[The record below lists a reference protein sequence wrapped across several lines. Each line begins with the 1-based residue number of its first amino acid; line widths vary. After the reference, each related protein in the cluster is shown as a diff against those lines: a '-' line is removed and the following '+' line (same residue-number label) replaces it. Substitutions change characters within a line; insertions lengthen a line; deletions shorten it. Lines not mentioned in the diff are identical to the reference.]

1 MLVRLGVVA
10 CLFWLHFAYATTLK
24 IINIVPF
31 GSSSVKI
38 LFNQEV
44 KKFKEVSL
52 KNFKSYLELEAILT
66 IPKKH
71 YQFSKQSSITIAQ
84 FSPKLARVV
93 ISHAPK
99 MTYEVKILKDKL
111 YVSIVEKKPLVR
123 HQMAPKPPKHHALKH
138 PTPKPAPKSIKK
150 EAKEKTPI
158 KHAHSKHAHSPLN
171 ERSAKKEIP
180 KKEIPKKEILKK
192 EILKKEILK
201 KEIPK
206 KEILKKEIPKKEILK
221 KEIPK
226 KEIPKKEIL
235 KKEILKK
242 EILKKEILKK
252 EIPKKEIL
260 KKEIP
265 KKEILKK
272 EIPKKEIPKKEILK
286 KEIPKKE
293 ILKKEILKKEIL
305 KKEIPKKEIL
315 KKEIPKKEAENES
328 KNQVFIAEK
337 NDTFIK
343 TKRKKHKKI
352 VLDAGHGGKDCGAM
366 SANLVCEKDIVLEVV
381 KFLHKELKKRGY
393 SVLLTRDKDIYI
405 DLVGRTELA
414 NRKSADLFISVHA
427 NSIPKHSTSNAH
439 GIETYFLSTARSER
453 ARKVAE
459 QENKDDVNLMDY
471 FSKSLLLNSLN
482 TQRLI
487 VSNKLAIDVQ
497 YGMLQS
503 IRKNYPDV
511 VDGGVR
517 EGPFWV
523 LAGALM
529 PSILIEIG
537 YNSHAIESKRIQS
550 KPYQKILAKGIADGI
565 DSFFSK
571 ND

>member
-24 IINIVPF
+24 ITNIVPF

-38 LFNQEV
+38 LFNQEI

-93 ISHAPK
+93 IGYAPK

-111 YVSIVEKKPLVR
+111 YVSIVEKKLLIR
-123 HQMAPKPPKHHALKH
+123 HQMAPKPSKHHALKH
-138 PTPKPAPKSIKK
+138 HTPKPAPKSIKK

-158 KHAHSKHAHSPLN
+158 KHAYSKHAHSPLN

-180 KKEIPKKEILKK
+180 KKEIPKKEI
-192 EILKKEILK
+192 
-201 KEIPK
+201 
-206 KEILKKEIPKKEILK
+206 
-221 KEIPK
+221 
-226 KEIPKKEIL
+226 
-235 KKEILKK
+235 
-242 EILKKEILKK
+242 
-252 EIPKKEIL
+252 
-260 KKEIP
+260 
-265 KKEILKK
+265 
-272 EIPKKEIPKKEILK
+272 
-286 KEIPKKE
+286 
-293 ILKKEILKKEIL
+293 
-305 KKEIPKKEIL
+305 
-315 KKEIPKKEAENES
+315 PKKEAENES

-337 NDTFIK
+337 NDAFIK

-405 DLVGRTELA
+405 DLVRRTELA

-503 IRKNYPDV
+503 VRKNYPDV

>member
-10 CLFWLHFAYATTLK
+10 CLLWLHFAYATTLK
-24 IINIVPF
+24 ITNIVPF
-31 GSSSVKI
+31 GSSSVKMV
-38 LFNQEV
+38 FNQEI
-44 KKFKEVSL
+44 KKFKEVPL
-52 KNFKSYLELEAILT
+52 KNFKSYLELEAVLT

-71 YQFSKQSSITIAQ
+71 YQFSKQSFITIAQ
-84 FSPKLARVV
+84 FSPKSARVV
-93 ISHAPK
+93 IGYAPK
-99 MTYEVKILKDKL
+99 MTYEIKILKDKL
-111 YVSIVEKKPLVR
+111 YVSIVEKKPLIR
-123 HQMAPKPPKHHALKH
+123 HQMAPKPPKHHAPKHHALKH
-138 PTPKPAPKSIKK
+138 TTPKPTPKPIKKEAKKSK
-150 EAKEKTPI
+150 EAKEKTPT
-158 KHAHSKHAHSPLN
+158 KHVHSKHAHSQLN
-171 ERSAKKEIP
+171 ERSA
-180 KKEIPKKEILKK
+180 
-192 EILKKEILK
+192 
-201 KEIPK
+201 
-206 KEILKKEIPKKEILK
+206 
-221 KEIPK
+221 
-226 KEIPKKEIL
+226 
-235 KKEILKK
+235 
-242 EILKKEILKK
+242 
-252 EIPKKEIL
+252 
-260 KKEIP
+260 
-265 KKEILKK
+265 
-272 EIPKKEIPKKEILK
+272 
-286 KEIPKKE
+286 
-293 ILKKEILKKEIL
+293 
-305 KKEIPKKEIL
+305 

-337 NDTFIK
+337 NDTLIK

-414 NRKSADLFISVHA
+414 NKKSADLFISVHA

-503 IRKNYPDV
+503 VRKNYPDV

>member
-24 IINIVPF
+24 ITNIVPF

-38 LFNQEV
+38 VFNQEI

-71 YQFSKQSSITIAQ
+71 YQFSKQSFITIAQ

-93 ISHAPK
+93 IGYAPK
-99 MTYEVKILKDKL
+99 MTYEIKILKDKL
-111 YVSIVEKKPLVR
+111 YVSIVEKKPLIR
-123 HQMAPKPPKHHALKH
+123 HQMVLKPPKHHALKH
-138 PTPKPAPKSIKK
+138 PTPKPAPKPIKK
-150 EAKEKTPI
+150 EAKKSKDTKEKTPI
-158 KHAHSKHAHSPLN
+158 KHARSKHAHSPLN
-171 ERSAKKEIP
+171 ERSA
-180 KKEIPKKEILKK
+180 
-192 EILKKEILK
+192 
-201 KEIPK
+201 
-206 KEILKKEIPKKEILK
+206 
-221 KEIPK
+221 
-226 KEIPKKEIL
+226 
-235 KKEILKK
+235 
-242 EILKKEILKK
+242 
-252 EIPKKEIL
+252 
-260 KKEIP
+260 
-265 KKEILKK
+265 
-272 EIPKKEIPKKEILK
+272 
-286 KEIPKKE
+286 
-293 ILKKEILKKEIL
+293 
-305 KKEIPKKEIL
+305 

-337 NDTFIK
+337 NDTLIK

-366 SANLVCEKDIVLEVV
+366 STNLVCEKDIVLEVV

-405 DLVGRTELA
+405 DLVARTELA
-414 NRKSADLFISVHA
+414 NKKSADLFISVHA

-471 FSKSLLLNSLN
+471 FSKSLFLNSLN

-503 IRKNYPDV
+503 VRKNYPDV

>member
-1 MLVRLGVVA
+1 M
-10 CLFWLHFAYATTLK
+10 HFAYATTLK
-24 IINIVPF
+24 ITNIVPF

-44 KKFKEVSL
+44 KKFKEVPL
-52 KNFKSYLELEAILT
+52 KNFKSYLELEAVLI

-71 YQFSKQSSITIAQ
+71 YQFSKQSFITIAQ

-93 ISHAPK
+93 IGYAPK
-99 MTYEVKILKDKL
+99 MTYEIKILKNKL
-111 YVSIVEKKPLVR
+111 YVSIVEKKPLIR
-123 HQMAPKPPKHHALKH
+123 HQMVLKPPKHHALKH
-138 PTPKPAPKSIKK
+138 TTPKPTPKPIKK
-150 EAKEKTPI
+150 EAKKSKETKEKTPT
-158 KHAHSKHAHSPLN
+158 KHAYSKYTHSQWN

-180 KKEIPKKEILKK
+180 KKEIPKKE
-192 EILKKEILK
+192 
-201 KEIPK
+201 
-206 KEILKKEIPKKEILK
+206 
-221 KEIPK
+221 
-226 KEIPKKEIL
+226 
-235 KKEILKK
+235 
-242 EILKKEILKK
+242 
-252 EIPKKEIL
+252 
-260 KKEIP
+260 
-265 KKEILKK
+265 
-272 EIPKKEIPKKEILK
+272 
-286 KEIPKKE
+286 
-293 ILKKEILKKEIL
+293 
-305 KKEIPKKEIL
+305 
-315 KKEIPKKEAENES
+315 AENES
-328 KNQVFIAEK
+328 KNQIFIAEK
-337 NDTFIK
+337 NDTLIK

-405 DLVGRTELA
+405 DLVARTELA
-414 NRKSADLFISVHA
+414 NKKSADLFISVHA

-503 IRKNYPDV
+503 VRKNYPDV

>member
-10 CLFWLHFAYATTLK
+10 CLFWLHYAYATTLK
-24 IINIVPF
+24 ITNIVPF

-38 LFNQEV
+38 LFNQEI

-71 YQFSKQSSITIAQ
+71 YQFSKQSFITIAQ

-93 ISHAPK
+93 ISYAPK
-99 MTYEVKILKDKL
+99 MTYEVKILKNKL

-123 HQMAPKPPKHHALKH
+123 HQMALKPPKHHALKH
-138 PTPKPAPKSIKK
+138 QTPKPTPKPIKK
-150 EAKEKTPI
+150 EAKKSKDTKEKTPT
-158 KHAHSKHAHSPLN
+158 KHARSKHAHSPLN
-171 ERSAKKEIP
+171 ERSA
-180 KKEIPKKEILKK
+180 
-192 EILKKEILK
+192 
-201 KEIPK
+201 
-206 KEILKKEIPKKEILK
+206 
-221 KEIPK
+221 
-226 KEIPKKEIL
+226 
-235 KKEILKK
+235 
-242 EILKKEILKK
+242 
-252 EIPKKEIL
+252 
-260 KKEIP
+260 
-265 KKEILKK
+265 
-272 EIPKKEIPKKEILK
+272 
-286 KEIPKKE
+286 
-293 ILKKEILKKEIL
+293 
-305 KKEIPKKEIL
+305 

-337 NDTFIK
+337 NDTLIK

-405 DLVGRTELA
+405 DLVARTELA
-414 NRKSADLFISVHA
+414 NKKSADLFISVHA

>member
-24 IINIVPF
+24 ITNIVPF
-31 GSSSVKI
+31 GSNSVKI
-38 LFNQEV
+38 SFNQEV
-44 KKFKEVSL
+44 KKFKEVPL
-52 KNFKSYLELEAILT
+52 KNFKSYLELEAVLT

-99 MTYEVKILKDKL
+99 MTYEIKILKDKL
-111 YVSIVEKKPLVR
+111 YISIVEKKPLIR
-123 HQMAPKPPKHHALKH
+123 HQMVLKPPKHHALKH
-138 PTPKPAPKSIKK
+138 TTPKPTPKPIKK
-150 EAKEKTPI
+150 EAKKSKETKEKTPT
-158 KHAHSKHAHSPLN
+158 KHAHSPLN
-171 ERSAKKEIP
+171 ERSA
-180 KKEIPKKEILKK
+180 
-192 EILKKEILK
+192 
-201 KEIPK
+201 
-206 KEILKKEIPKKEILK
+206 
-221 KEIPK
+221 
-226 KEIPKKEIL
+226 
-235 KKEILKK
+235 
-242 EILKKEILKK
+242 
-252 EIPKKEIL
+252 
-260 KKEIP
+260 
-265 KKEILKK
+265 
-272 EIPKKEIPKKEILK
+272 
-286 KEIPKKE
+286 
-293 ILKKEILKKEIL
+293 
-305 KKEIPKKEIL
+305 

-337 NDTFIK
+337 NETLIK

-405 DLVGRTELA
+405 DLVARTELA
-414 NRKSADLFISVHA
+414 NKKSADLFISVHA

>member
-38 LFNQEV
+38 SFNQEI

-71 YQFSKQSSITIAQ
+71 YQFSKQSFITIAQ

-93 ISHAPK
+93 ISYAPK
-99 MTYEVKILKDKL
+99 MTYEIKILKDKL
-111 YVSIVEKKPLVR
+111 YVSIVEKKPLTKY
-123 HQMAPKPPKHHALKH
+123 QMAPKPPKHQTLKH
-138 PTPKPAPKSIKK
+138 QAPKPAPKPIKK
-150 EAKEKTPI
+150 EAKEIKEAKEKKPT
-158 KHAHSKHAHSPLN
+158 KHAHSKHTHSQLN

-180 KKEIPKKEILKK
+180 KKEIPKKEI
-192 EILKKEILK
+192 
-201 KEIPK
+201 PK
-206 KEILKKEIPKKEILK
+206 KET
-221 KEIPK
+221 
-226 KEIPKKEIL
+226 
-235 KKEILKK
+235 
-242 EILKKEILKK
+242 
-252 EIPKKEIL
+252 
-260 KKEIP
+260 
-265 KKEILKK
+265 
-272 EIPKKEIPKKEILK
+272 
-286 KEIPKKE
+286 
-293 ILKKEILKKEIL
+293 
-305 KKEIPKKEIL
+305 
-315 KKEIPKKEAENES
+315 ENES

-337 NDTFIK
+337 NDAFIK
-343 TKRKKHKKI
+343 PQRKKHKKI

-414 NRKSADLFISVHA
+414 NKKSADLFISVHA
-427 NSIPKHSTSNAH
+427 NSIPRHSTSNAH

-503 IRKNYPDV
+503 VRKNYPDV

>member
-1 MLVRLGVVA
+1 MLVKLGVVA
-10 CLFWLHFAYATTLK
+10 CLFWLHFACATTLK
-24 IINIVPF
+24 ITNIVPF

-38 LFNQEV
+38 SFNQEI
-44 KKFKEVSL
+44 KKFKEVPL

-71 YQFSKQSSITIAQ
+71 YQFSKQSFIAIAQ

-93 ISHAPK
+93 ISYAPK
-99 MTYEVKILKDKL
+99 MTYEVKILKNNL
-111 YVSIVEKKPLVR
+111 YVSIVEKKPLSR
-123 HQMAPKPPKHHALKH
+123 HQMASKPPKHQTLKH
-138 PTPKPAPKSIKK
+138 QMLKPAPKPIKK
-150 EAKEKTPI
+150 ETKEKTPI
-158 KHAHSKHAHSPLN
+158 KHAHSQWN
-171 ERSAKKEIP
+171 ERSTKKEIP
-180 KKEIPKKEILKK
+180 KKEIPKKEI
-192 EILKKEILK
+192 
-201 KEIPK
+201 P
-206 KEILKKEIPKKEILK
+206 K

-226 KEIPKKEIL
+226 KEIPKKEI
-235 KKEILKK
+235 
-242 EILKKEILKK
+242 
-252 EIPKKEIL
+252 P
-260 KKEIP
+260 
-265 KKEILKK
+265 
-272 EIPKKEIPKKEILK
+272 
-286 KEIPKKE
+286 
-293 ILKKEILKKEIL
+293 
-305 KKEIPKKEIL
+305 

-337 NDTFIK
+337 KDTSIK
-343 TKRKKHKKI
+343 IKRKKHKKI

-405 DLVGRTELA
+405 DLVARTELA
-414 NRKSADLFISVHA
+414 NKKSADLFISVHA
-427 NSIPKHSTSNAH
+427 NSIPKRSTSNAH

-459 QENKDDVNLMDY
+459 QENKDDVNLMGY
-471 FSKSLLLNSLN
+471 FSKSLFLNSLN

>member
-24 IINIVPF
+24 ITNIVPF
-31 GSSSVKI
+31 GSSSVKVV
-38 LFNQEV
+38 FNQEI
-44 KKFKEVSL
+44 KKFKEVPL

-93 ISHAPK
+93 IGYAPK

-111 YVSIVEKKPLVR
+111 YVSIVEKKPLIR
-123 HQMAPKPPKHHALKH
+123 HQMMPKHHALKH
-138 PTPKPAPKSIKK
+138 TTPKPTPKPIKK
-150 EAKEKTPI
+150 EAKKSKETKGKTPT
-158 KHAHSKHAHSPLN
+158 KHARSKHAHSPLN
-171 ERSAKKEIP
+171 ERSA
-180 KKEIPKKEILKK
+180 
-192 EILKKEILK
+192 
-201 KEIPK
+201 
-206 KEILKKEIPKKEILK
+206 
-221 KEIPK
+221 
-226 KEIPKKEIL
+226 
-235 KKEILKK
+235 
-242 EILKKEILKK
+242 
-252 EIPKKEIL
+252 
-260 KKEIP
+260 
-265 KKEILKK
+265 
-272 EIPKKEIPKKEILK
+272 
-286 KEIPKKE
+286 
-293 ILKKEILKKEIL
+293 
-305 KKEIPKKEIL
+305 

-414 NRKSADLFISVHA
+414 NKKSADLFISVHA

-471 FSKSLLLNSLN
+471 FSKSLFLNSLN

-503 IRKNYPDV
+503 VRKNYPDV

>member
-1 MLVRLGVVA
+1 M
-10 CLFWLHFAYATTLK
+10 HFAYATTLK

-31 GSSSVKI
+31 GSSNVRIS
-38 LFNQEV
+38 FNQEI

-111 YVSIVEKKPLVR
+111 YVSIVEKKPLSR

-150 EAKEKTPI
+150 ETKEVKEVKEAKEKTLT
-158 KHAHSKHAHSPLN
+158 KHARSKHAHSQLN

-180 KKEIPKKEILKK
+180 
-192 EILKKEILK
+192 
-201 KEIPK
+201 
-206 KEILKKEIPKKEILK
+206 
-221 KEIPK
+221 
-226 KEIPKKEIL
+226 
-235 KKEILKK
+235 
-242 EILKKEILKK
+242 
-252 EIPKKEIL
+252 
-260 KKEIP
+260 
-265 KKEILKK
+265 
-272 EIPKKEIPKKEILK
+272 
-286 KEIPKKE
+286 
-293 ILKKEILKKEIL
+293 
-305 KKEIPKKEIL
+305 

-405 DLVGRTELA
+405 DLVARTELA
-414 NRKSADLFISVHA
+414 NKKSADLFISVHA
-427 NSIPKHSTSNAH
+427 NSIPKRSTSNAH

-459 QENKDDVNLMDY
+459 QENKDNVNLMDY

-503 IRKNYPDV
+503 VRKNYPDV

>member
-24 IINIVPF
+24 ITNIVPF

-44 KKFKEVSL
+44 KKFKEVPL

-71 YQFSKQSSITIAQ
+71 YQFSKQSFITIAQ

-93 ISHAPK
+93 IGYAPK

-111 YVSIVEKKPLVR
+111 YVSIVEKKPLIR
-123 HQMAPKPPKHHALKH
+123 HQMALKPPKHHALKH
-138 PTPKPAPKSIKK
+138 TTPKPAPKPIKKEAKKSK

-158 KHAHSKHAHSPLN
+158 KHAHSKHVHSPLN
-171 ERSAKKEIP
+171 ERNAKKEIP
-180 KKEIPKKEILKK
+180 
-192 EILKKEILK
+192 
-201 KEIPK
+201 
-206 KEILKKEIPKKEILK
+206 
-221 KEIPK
+221 
-226 KEIPKKEIL
+226 
-235 KKEILKK
+235 
-242 EILKKEILKK
+242 
-252 EIPKKEIL
+252 
-260 KKEIP
+260 
-265 KKEILKK
+265 
-272 EIPKKEIPKKEILK
+272 
-286 KEIPKKE
+286 
-293 ILKKEILKKEIL
+293 
-305 KKEIPKKEIL
+305 

-337 NDTFIK
+337 NDTLIK

-405 DLVGRTELA
+405 DLVARTELA
-414 NRKSADLFISVHA
+414 NKKSADLFISVHA

-471 FSKSLLLNSLN
+471 FSKSLFLNSLN

-503 IRKNYPDV
+503 VRKNYPDV

>member
-10 CLFWLHFAYATTLK
+10 CLFWLHFACATTLK
-24 IINIVPF
+24 ITNIVPF
-31 GSSSVKI
+31 GSSSVKVV
-38 LFNQEV
+38 FNQEI
-44 KKFKEVSL
+44 KKFKEVPL
-52 KNFKSYLELEAILT
+52 KNFKSYLELEAVLT

-71 YQFSKQSSITIAQ
+71 YQFSKQSFITIAQ

-93 ISHAPK
+93 IGYAPK
-99 MTYEVKILKDKL
+99 MTYEIKILKDKL
-111 YVSIVEKKPLVR
+111 YISIVEKKPLIR
-123 HQMAPKPPKHHALKH
+123 HQMVLKTPKHHALKH
-138 PTPKPAPKSIKK
+138 TTPKPTPKPIKKEAK

-180 KKEIPKKEILKK
+180 KKEAK
-192 EILKKEILK
+192 
-201 KEIPK
+201 
-206 KEILKKEIPKKEILK
+206 
-221 KEIPK
+221 
-226 KEIPKKEIL
+226 
-235 KKEILKK
+235 
-242 EILKKEILKK
+242 
-252 EIPKKEIL
+252 
-260 KKEIP
+260 
-265 KKEILKK
+265 
-272 EIPKKEIPKKEILK
+272 
-286 KEIPKKE
+286 
-293 ILKKEILKKEIL
+293 
-305 KKEIPKKEIL
+305 
-315 KKEIPKKEAENES
+315 NES

-337 NDTFIK
+337 NDTLIK

-405 DLVGRTELA
+405 DLVARTELA

>member
-44 KKFKEVSL
+44 KKFKEVPL
-52 KNFKSYLELEAILT
+52 KNFKSYLELEAVLT

-71 YQFSKQSSITIAQ
+71 YQFSKQSFITIAQ

-93 ISHAPK
+93 ISYAPK
-99 MTYEVKILKDKL
+99 MTYEIKILKDKL
-111 YVSIVEKKPLVR
+111 YVSIVEKKPLIR
-123 HQMAPKPPKHHALKH
+123 HQITPKHHALKH
-138 PTPKPAPKSIKK
+138 QVPKPTPKPIKK
-150 EAKEKTPI
+150 EAKKSKETKEKTPT

-180 KKEIPKKEILKK
+180 KKE
-192 EILKKEILK
+192 
-201 KEIPK
+201 
-206 KEILKKEIPKKEILK
+206 
-221 KEIPK
+221 
-226 KEIPKKEIL
+226 
-235 KKEILKK
+235 
-242 EILKKEILKK
+242 
-252 EIPKKEIL
+252 
-260 KKEIP
+260 
-265 KKEILKK
+265 
-272 EIPKKEIPKKEILK
+272 
-286 KEIPKKE
+286 
-293 ILKKEILKKEIL
+293 
-305 KKEIPKKEIL
+305 
-315 KKEIPKKEAENES
+315 AENES

-337 NDTFIK
+337 NETLIK

-405 DLVGRTELA
+405 DLVARTELA
-414 NRKSADLFISVHA
+414 NKKSADLFISVHA

-471 FSKSLLLNSLN
+471 FSKSLFLNSLN

-503 IRKNYPDV
+503 VRKNYPDV

>member
-38 LFNQEV
+38 SFNQEI

-93 ISHAPK
+93 ISYAPK
-99 MTYEVKILKDKL
+99 MTYEIKILKDKL
-111 YVSIVEKKPLVR
+111 YVSIVEKKPLSR

-150 EAKEKTPI
+150 EAKGIKEKTPT
-158 KHAHSKHAHSPLN
+158 KHAHSKHAHSQLN

-180 KKEIPKKEILKK
+180 KKE
-192 EILKKEILK
+192 
-201 KEIPK
+201 
-206 KEILKKEIPKKEILK
+206 
-221 KEIPK
+221 
-226 KEIPKKEIL
+226 
-235 KKEILKK
+235 
-242 EILKKEILKK
+242 
-252 EIPKKEIL
+252 
-260 KKEIP
+260 
-265 KKEILKK
+265 
-272 EIPKKEIPKKEILK
+272 
-286 KEIPKKE
+286 
-293 ILKKEILKKEIL
+293 
-305 KKEIPKKEIL
+305 
-315 KKEIPKKEAENES
+315 AEKES

-405 DLVGRTELA
+405 DLVARTELA
-414 NRKSADLFISVHA
+414 NKKSADLFISVHA
-427 NSIPKHSTSNAH
+427 NSIPKRSTSNAH

-459 QENKDDVNLMDY
+459 QENKDNVNLMDY

>member
-10 CLFWLHFAYATTLK
+10 CLLWLHFAYATTLK
-24 IINIVPF
+24 ITNIVPF
-31 GSSSVKI
+31 GSSSVKMV
-38 LFNQEV
+38 FNQEI
-44 KKFKEVSL
+44 KKFKEVPL
-52 KNFKSYLELEAILT
+52 KNFKSYLELEAVLT

-71 YQFSKQSSITIAQ
+71 YQFSKQSFITIAQ

-93 ISHAPK
+93 IGYAPK

-111 YVSIVEKKPLVR
+111 YVSIVEKKPLIR
-123 HQMAPKPPKHHALKH
+123 HQMVLKPSKHHALKH
-138 PTPKPAPKSIKK
+138 PTPKPTPKSIKK
-150 EAKEKTPI
+150 EAKKSKETKEKTPI
-158 KHAHSKHAHSPLN
+158 KHVRSKHAHSPLN
-171 ERSAKKEIP
+171 ERSA
-180 KKEIPKKEILKK
+180 
-192 EILKKEILK
+192 
-201 KEIPK
+201 
-206 KEILKKEIPKKEILK
+206 
-221 KEIPK
+221 
-226 KEIPKKEIL
+226 
-235 KKEILKK
+235 
-242 EILKKEILKK
+242 
-252 EIPKKEIL
+252 
-260 KKEIP
+260 
-265 KKEILKK
+265 
-272 EIPKKEIPKKEILK
+272 
-286 KEIPKKE
+286 
-293 ILKKEILKKEIL
+293 
-305 KKEIPKKEIL
+305 

-337 NDTFIK
+337 NDTLIK

-405 DLVGRTELA
+405 DLVARTELA
-414 NRKSADLFISVHA
+414 NKKGADLFISVHA

-503 IRKNYPDV
+503 VRKNYPDV

>member
-38 LFNQEV
+38 SFNQEI

-111 YVSIVEKKPLVR
+111 YVSIVEKKPLAK
-123 HQMAPKPPKHHALKH
+123 HQMVPKPPKHHALKH

-150 EAKEKTPI
+150 EAKEKTPT
-158 KHAHSKHAHSPLN
+158 KHAHSKHVHSQWN
-171 ERSAKKEIP
+171 ERSTKKEIP
-180 KKEIPKKEILKK
+180 KKEIPKKEI
-192 EILKKEILK
+192 
-201 KEIPK
+201 P
-206 KEILKKEIPKKEILK
+206 
-221 KEIPK
+221 
-226 KEIPKKEIL
+226 
-235 KKEILKK
+235 
-242 EILKKEILKK
+242 
-252 EIPKKEIL
+252 
-260 KKEIP
+260 
-265 KKEILKK
+265 
-272 EIPKKEIPKKEILK
+272 
-286 KEIPKKE
+286 
-293 ILKKEILKKEIL
+293 
-305 KKEIPKKEIL
+305 

-337 NDTFIK
+337 NDAFIK

-405 DLVGRTELA
+405 DLVARTELA
-414 NRKSADLFISVHA
+414 NKKSADLFISVHA
-427 NSIPKHSTSNAH
+427 NSIPKRSTSNAH

-459 QENKDDVNLMDY
+459 QENKDNVNLMDY

>member
-10 CLFWLHFAYATTLK
+10 CLLWLHFAYATTLK

-44 KKFKEVSL
+44 KKFKEVPL
-52 KNFKSYLELEAILT
+52 KNFKSYLELEAVLT

-71 YQFSKQSSITIAQ
+71 YQFSKQSFITIAQ

-123 HQMAPKPPKHHALKH
+123 HKMAPKPPKHHALKH
-138 PTPKPAPKSIKK
+138 PTPKPAPKPIKK
-150 EAKEKTPI
+150 EAKETKEKTPI
-158 KHAHSKHAHSPLN
+158 KHARSKHAHSPLN

-180 KKEIPKKEILKK
+180 KKES
-192 EILKKEILK
+192 
-201 KEIPK
+201 
-206 KEILKKEIPKKEILK
+206 
-221 KEIPK
+221 
-226 KEIPKKEIL
+226 
-235 KKEILKK
+235 
-242 EILKKEILKK
+242 
-252 EIPKKEIL
+252 
-260 KKEIP
+260 
-265 KKEILKK
+265 
-272 EIPKKEIPKKEILK
+272 
-286 KEIPKKE
+286 
-293 ILKKEILKKEIL
+293 
-305 KKEIPKKEIL
+305 
-315 KKEIPKKEAENES
+315 ENEG
-328 KNQVFIAEK
+328 KNPIFIAEK

-405 DLVGRTELA
+405 DLVRRTELA

>member
-38 LFNQEV
+38 SFNQEI

-111 YVSIVEKKPLVR
+111 YVSIVEKKPLSR
-123 HQMAPKPPKHHALKH
+123 HQMVPKPPKHHALKH

-150 EAKEKTPI
+150 EAKEIKEKTPT
-158 KHAHSKHAHSPLN
+158 KHARSKHAHSQLN
-171 ERSAKKEIP
+171 ERSA
-180 KKEIPKKEILKK
+180 
-192 EILKKEILK
+192 
-201 KEIPK
+201 
-206 KEILKKEIPKKEILK
+206 
-221 KEIPK
+221 
-226 KEIPKKEIL
+226 
-235 KKEILKK
+235 
-242 EILKKEILKK
+242 
-252 EIPKKEIL
+252 
-260 KKEIP
+260 
-265 KKEILKK
+265 
-272 EIPKKEIPKKEILK
+272 
-286 KEIPKKE
+286 
-293 ILKKEILKKEIL
+293 
-305 KKEIPKKEIL
+305 

-337 NDTFIK
+337 NDASIK

-405 DLVGRTELA
+405 DLVARTELA
-414 NRKSADLFISVHA
+414 NKKSADLFISVHA
-427 NSIPKHSTSNAH
+427 NSIPKRSTSNAH

-459 QENKDDVNLMDY
+459 QENKDNVNLMDY

-503 IRKNYPDV
+503 VRKNYSDV

>member
-10 CLFWLHFAYATTLK
+10 CLFWLHYAYATTLK
-24 IINIVPF
+24 ITNVVPF

-38 LFNQEV
+38 VFNQEV

-84 FSPKLARVV
+84 FSPKLVRVV
-93 ISHAPK
+93 ISYAPK
-99 MTYEVKILKDKL
+99 MTYEIKILKDKL

-123 HQMAPKPPKHHALKH
+123 HKMTPKPPKHHALKH
-138 PTPKPAPKSIKK
+138 PTPKPTPKSIKK

-158 KHAHSKHAHSPLN
+158 KHAHSKHTHSQLN
-171 ERSAKKEIP
+171 DRSA
-180 KKEIPKKEILKK
+180 KKEILKK

-201 KEIPK
+201 KE
-206 KEILKKEIPKKEILK
+206 
-221 KEIPK
+221 
-226 KEIPKKEIL
+226 
-235 KKEILKK
+235 
-242 EILKKEILKK
+242 
-252 EIPKKEIL
+252 
-260 KKEIP
+260 
-265 KKEILKK
+265 
-272 EIPKKEIPKKEILK
+272 
-286 KEIPKKE
+286 
-293 ILKKEILKKEIL
+293 
-305 KKEIPKKEIL
+305 
-315 KKEIPKKEAENES
+315 AENEG

-337 NDTFIK
+337 NDTLIK

-405 DLVGRTELA
+405 DLVARTELA
-414 NRKSADLFISVHA
+414 NKKSADLFISVHA

-487 VSNKLAIDVQ
+487 ISNKLAIDVQ

>member
-10 CLFWLHFAYATTLK
+10 CLLWLHFAYATTLK
-24 IINIVPF
+24 ITNIVPF

-44 KKFKEVSL
+44 KKFKEVPL
-52 KNFKSYLELEAILT
+52 KNFKSYLELEAVLT

-84 FSPKLARVV
+84 FSPKLVRVV
-93 ISHAPK
+93 ISYAPK
-99 MTYEVKILKDKL
+99 MTYEIKILKDKL
-111 YVSIVEKKPLVR
+111 YVSIVEKKPLIR
-123 HQMAPKPPKHHALKH
+123 HQMVLKPPKHHALKH
-138 PTPKPAPKSIKK
+138 QTPKPSPKPIKK
-150 EAKEKTPI
+150 EAKKSKETKEKTPT
-158 KHAHSKHAHSPLN
+158 KHARSKHAHPPLN

-180 KKEIPKKEILKK
+180 
-192 EILKKEILK
+192 
-201 KEIPK
+201 
-206 KEILKKEIPKKEILK
+206 
-221 KEIPK
+221 
-226 KEIPKKEIL
+226 
-235 KKEILKK
+235 
-242 EILKKEILKK
+242 
-252 EIPKKEIL
+252 
-260 KKEIP
+260 
-265 KKEILKK
+265 
-272 EIPKKEIPKKEILK
+272 
-286 KEIPKKE
+286 
-293 ILKKEILKKEIL
+293 
-305 KKEIPKKEIL
+305 

-337 NDTFIK
+337 NDILIK

-405 DLVGRTELA
+405 DLVARTELA

-427 NSIPKHSTSNAH
+427 NSIPKHSTYNAH

>member
-1 MLVRLGVVA
+1 M
-10 CLFWLHFAYATTLK
+10 HFAYATTLK

-38 LFNQEV
+38 LFNQEI

-93 ISHAPK
+93 IGHAPK

-123 HQMAPKPPKHHALKH
+123 HQMVPKTPKHHALKH
-138 PTPKPAPKSIKK
+138 PTPKPTPKPIKKETK
-150 EAKEKTPI
+150 EAKEKTPT
-158 KHAHSKHAHSPLN
+158 KHARSKHAHSPLN
-171 ERSAKKEIP
+171 ERSAKKEI
-180 KKEIPKKEILKK
+180 LKK
-192 EILKKEILK
+192 EML
-201 KEIPK
+201 
-206 KEILKKEIPKKEILK
+206 
-221 KEIPK
+221 
-226 KEIPKKEIL
+226 
-235 KKEILKK
+235 
-242 EILKKEILKK
+242 
-252 EIPKKEIL
+252 
-260 KKEIP
+260 
-265 KKEILKK
+265 
-272 EIPKKEIPKKEILK
+272 
-286 KEIPKKE
+286 
-293 ILKKEILKKEIL
+293 
-305 KKEIPKKEIL
+305 
-315 KKEIPKKEAENES
+315 KKEAENES

-337 NDTFIK
+337 NDAFIK
-343 TKRKKHKKI
+343 TKHKKHKKI

-427 NSIPKHSTSNAH
+427 NSIPKRSTSNAH

-537 YNSHAIESKRIQS
+537 YNSHAIESRRIQS

>member
-24 IINIVPF
+24 ITNIVPF
-31 GSSSVKI
+31 GSSSVKMV
-38 LFNQEV
+38 FNQEV
-44 KKFKEVSL
+44 KKFKEVPL

-71 YQFSKQSSITIAQ
+71 YQFSKQSFITIAQ

-93 ISHAPK
+93 IGYAPK

-111 YVSIVEKKPLVR
+111 YVSIVEKKPLIR
-123 HQMAPKPPKHHALKH
+123 HQMALKPPKHHALKH
-138 PTPKPAPKSIKK
+138 TTPKPTPKPIKK
-150 EAKEKTPI
+150 EAKKSKETKEKTPI
-158 KHAHSKHAHSPLN
+158 KHAHSKHVHPPLN

-180 KKEIPKKEILKK
+180 KKEV
-192 EILKKEILK
+192 
-201 KEIPK
+201 
-206 KEILKKEIPKKEILK
+206 
-221 KEIPK
+221 
-226 KEIPKKEIL
+226 
-235 KKEILKK
+235 
-242 EILKKEILKK
+242 
-252 EIPKKEIL
+252 
-260 KKEIP
+260 
-265 KKEILKK
+265 
-272 EIPKKEIPKKEILK
+272 
-286 KEIPKKE
+286 
-293 ILKKEILKKEIL
+293 
-305 KKEIPKKEIL
+305 
-315 KKEIPKKEAENES
+315 ENES

-343 TKRKKHKKI
+343 TKHKKHKKI

-381 KFLHKELKKRGY
+381 KFLYKELKKRGY

>member
-10 CLFWLHFAYATTLK
+10 CLFWLHYAYATTLK
-24 IINIVPF
+24 ITNIVPF
-31 GSSSVKI
+31 GSSSVKMV
-38 LFNQEV
+38 FNQEV

-71 YQFSKQSSITIAQ
+71 YQFSKQSFITIAQ

-93 ISHAPK
+93 IGYDPK
-99 MTYEVKILKDKL
+99 MTYEIKILKNKL
-111 YVSIVEKKPLVR
+111 YVSIVEKKPLIR
-123 HQMAPKPPKHHALKH
+123 HQMTPKPPKHHALKH
-138 PTPKPAPKSIKK
+138 QTPKPTPKPIKK
-150 EAKEKTPI
+150 EAKKTKEKTPT
-158 KHAHSKHAHSPLN
+158 KHAHSKQTHSPLN

-180 KKEIPKKEILKK
+180 KKEIPKKE
-192 EILKKEILK
+192 
-201 KEIPK
+201 
-206 KEILKKEIPKKEILK
+206 
-221 KEIPK
+221 
-226 KEIPKKEIL
+226 
-235 KKEILKK
+235 
-242 EILKKEILKK
+242 
-252 EIPKKEIL
+252 
-260 KKEIP
+260 
-265 KKEILKK
+265 
-272 EIPKKEIPKKEILK
+272 
-286 KEIPKKE
+286 
-293 ILKKEILKKEIL
+293 
-305 KKEIPKKEIL
+305 
-315 KKEIPKKEAENES
+315 AENES
-328 KNQVFIAEK
+328 KNPIFIIEK
-337 NDTFIK
+337 NDTWIK

-405 DLVGRTELA
+405 DLVARTELA
-414 NRKSADLFISVHA
+414 NKKSADLFISVHA
-427 NSIPKHSTSNAH
+427 NSIPKRSTSNAH

-471 FSKSLLLNSLN
+471 FSKSLFLNSLN

-503 IRKNYPDV
+503 VRKNYPDV

>member
-38 LFNQEV
+38 SFNQEI

-111 YVSIVEKKPLVR
+111 YVSIVEKKPLTR
-123 HQMAPKPPKHHALKH
+123 HQVVPKPPKHHALKH
-138 PTPKPAPKSIKK
+138 QALKPAPKSTKK
-150 EAKEKTPI
+150 EAKEKTPT
-158 KHAHSKHAHSPLN
+158 KHARSKHAHSQLN

-180 KKEIPKKEILKK
+180 KKE
-192 EILKKEILK
+192 
-201 KEIPK
+201 
-206 KEILKKEIPKKEILK
+206 
-221 KEIPK
+221 
-226 KEIPKKEIL
+226 
-235 KKEILKK
+235 
-242 EILKKEILKK
+242 
-252 EIPKKEIL
+252 
-260 KKEIP
+260 
-265 KKEILKK
+265 
-272 EIPKKEIPKKEILK
+272 
-286 KEIPKKE
+286 
-293 ILKKEILKKEIL
+293 
-305 KKEIPKKEIL
+305 
-315 KKEIPKKEAENES
+315 AENEN

-337 NDTFIK
+337 NDAFIK

-405 DLVGRTELA
+405 DLVARTELA
-414 NRKSADLFISVHA
+414 NKKSADLFISVHA
-427 NSIPKHSTSNAH
+427 NSIPKRSTSNAH

-459 QENKDDVNLMDY
+459 QENKDNVNLMDY

>member
-10 CLFWLHFAYATTLK
+10 CLLWLHFACATTLK
-24 IINIVPF
+24 ITNIVPF

-38 LFNQEV
+38 LFNQEI

-71 YQFSKQSSITIAQ
+71 YQFSKQSFITIAQ

-93 ISHAPK
+93 IGYAPK

-111 YVSIVEKKPLVR
+111 YVSIVEKKPLIR
-123 HQMAPKPPKHHALKH
+123 HQMVLKPPKHHALKH

-150 EAKEKTPI
+150 KSKETKEKTPT
-158 KHAHSKHAHSPLN
+158 KHARSKHVHSPLN

-180 KKEIPKKEILKK
+180 KKEIPKKEI
-192 EILKKEILK
+192 
-201 KEIPK
+201 P
-206 KEILKKEIPKKEILK
+206 K

-226 KEIPKKEIL
+226 KEIPKKEI
-235 KKEILKK
+235 
-242 EILKKEILKK
+242 
-252 EIPKKEIL
+252 
-260 KKEIP
+260 
-265 KKEILKK
+265 
-272 EIPKKEIPKKEILK
+272 
-286 KEIPKKE
+286 
-293 ILKKEILKKEIL
+293 
-305 KKEIPKKEIL
+305 
-315 KKEIPKKEAENES
+315 PKKEAENDN
-328 KNQVFIAEK
+328 KNPIFIIEK

-366 SANLVCEKDIVLEVV
+366 STNLVCEKDIVLEVV

-405 DLVGRTELA
+405 DLVARTELA
-414 NRKSADLFISVHA
+414 NKKSADLFISVHA

-453 ARKVAE
+453 VRKVAE

-471 FSKSLLLNSLN
+471 FSKSLFLNSLN

-503 IRKNYPDV
+503 VRKNYPDV

>member
-10 CLFWLHFAYATTLK
+10 CLFWLHFACATTLK

-44 KKFKEVSL
+44 KKFKEVPL

-111 YVSIVEKKPLVR
+111 YVSIVEKKPLIR

-138 PTPKPAPKSIKK
+138 QTPKLAPKSIKK
-150 EAKEKTPI
+150 EAKEKTPT

-171 ERSAKKEIP
+171 ERSAKKEI
-180 KKEIPKKEILKK
+180 L
-192 EILKKEILK
+192 
-201 KEIPK
+201 
-206 KEILKKEIPKKEILK
+206 
-221 KEIPK
+221 
-226 KEIPKKEIL
+226 
-235 KKEILKK
+235 
-242 EILKKEILKK
+242 
-252 EIPKKEIL
+252 
-260 KKEIP
+260 
-265 KKEILKK
+265 
-272 EIPKKEIPKKEILK
+272 
-286 KEIPKKE
+286 
-293 ILKKEILKKEIL
+293 
-305 KKEIPKKEIL
+305 
-315 KKEIPKKEAENES
+315 KKEAENES

-337 NDTFIK
+337 NDAFIK

-381 KFLHKELKKRGY
+381 KFLYKELKKRGY
-393 SVLLTRDKDIYI
+393 SVLLTRDKDVYI

-427 NSIPKHSTSNAH
+427 NSVPKRSTSNAH

>member
-10 CLFWLHFAYATTLK
+10 CLFWLHFACATTLK
-24 IINIVPF
+24 ITNIVPF

-71 YQFSKQSSITIAQ
+71 YQFSKQSFITIAQ
-84 FSPKLARVV
+84 FSPKLVRVV

-99 MTYEVKILKDKL
+99 MTYEIKILKDKL

-123 HQMAPKPPKHHALKH
+123 HQMAPKHQAPKPPKHRTLKH
-138 PTPKPAPKSIKK
+138 QAPKTTPKPIKK
-150 EAKEKTPI
+150 EAKEVKEKTPT
-158 KHAHSKHAHSPLN
+158 KHAHSKHAHSQWN
-171 ERSAKKEIP
+171 ERSA
-180 KKEIPKKEILKK
+180 
-192 EILKKEILK
+192 
-201 KEIPK
+201 
-206 KEILKKEIPKKEILK
+206 
-221 KEIPK
+221 
-226 KEIPKKEIL
+226 
-235 KKEILKK
+235 
-242 EILKKEILKK
+242 
-252 EIPKKEIL
+252 
-260 KKEIP
+260 
-265 KKEILKK
+265 
-272 EIPKKEIPKKEILK
+272 
-286 KEIPKKE
+286 
-293 ILKKEILKKEIL
+293 
-305 KKEIPKKEIL
+305 

-337 NDTFIK
+337 NDASIK

-381 KFLHKELKKRGY
+381 KFLYKELKKRGY

-405 DLVGRTELA
+405 DLVARTELA

-471 FSKSLLLNSLN
+471 FSKSLFLNSLN

-503 IRKNYPDV
+503 VRKNYPDV

>member
-10 CLFWLHFAYATTLK
+10 CLFWLHYAYATTLK
-24 IINIVPF
+24 ITNIVPF
-31 GSSSVKI
+31 GSSSVKMV
-38 LFNQEV
+38 FNQEV
-44 KKFKEVSL
+44 KKFKEVPL

-71 YQFSKQSSITIAQ
+71 YQFSKQSFITIAQ

-93 ISHAPK
+93 IGYAPK

-111 YVSIVEKKPLVR
+111 YVSIVEKKPLIR

-138 PTPKPAPKSIKK
+138 QTPKPTPKPIKK
-150 EAKEKTPI
+150 EAKKSKEVKEKTT
-158 KHAHSKHAHSPLN
+158 KHAHSKPTHSPLN

-180 KKEIPKKEILKK
+180 KKE
-192 EILKKEILK
+192 
-201 KEIPK
+201 
-206 KEILKKEIPKKEILK
+206 
-221 KEIPK
+221 
-226 KEIPKKEIL
+226 
-235 KKEILKK
+235 
-242 EILKKEILKK
+242 
-252 EIPKKEIL
+252 
-260 KKEIP
+260 
-265 KKEILKK
+265 
-272 EIPKKEIPKKEILK
+272 
-286 KEIPKKE
+286 
-293 ILKKEILKKEIL
+293 
-305 KKEIPKKEIL
+305 
-315 KKEIPKKEAENES
+315 AENES
-328 KNQVFIAEK
+328 KNQIFIAEK
-337 NDTFIK
+337 NDTWIK

-405 DLVGRTELA
+405 DLVARTELA
-414 NRKSADLFISVHA
+414 NKKGADLFISVHA
-427 NSIPKHSTSNAH
+427 NSIPKRSTSNAH

-471 FSKSLLLNSLN
+471 FSKSLFLNSLN

-503 IRKNYPDV
+503 VRKNYPDV

>member
-1 MLVRLGVVA
+1 MV
-10 CLFWLHFAYATTLK
+10 
-24 IINIVPF
+24 
-31 GSSSVKI
+31 
-38 LFNQEV
+38 FNQEI

-52 KNFKSYLELEAILT
+52 KNFKSYLELEAVLT

-84 FSPKLARVV
+84 FSPKLVRVV
-93 ISHAPK
+93 IGYAPK
-99 MTYEVKILKDKL
+99 MTYEIKILKDKL
-111 YVSIVEKKPLVR
+111 YVSIVEKKPLTR

-138 PTPKPAPKSIKK
+138 PTPKPTPKSIKK
-150 EAKEKTPI
+150 EVKETKEKTPT
-158 KHAHSKHAHSPLN
+158 KHAHSKHAHFQLN

-180 KKEIPKKEILKK
+180 KKE
-192 EILKKEILK
+192 
-201 KEIPK
+201 
-206 KEILKKEIPKKEILK
+206 
-221 KEIPK
+221 
-226 KEIPKKEIL
+226 
-235 KKEILKK
+235 
-242 EILKKEILKK
+242 
-252 EIPKKEIL
+252 
-260 KKEIP
+260 
-265 KKEILKK
+265 
-272 EIPKKEIPKKEILK
+272 
-286 KEIPKKE
+286 
-293 ILKKEILKKEIL
+293 
-305 KKEIPKKEIL
+305 
-315 KKEIPKKEAENES
+315 AENEG

-337 NDTFIK
+337 NDAFIK

-405 DLVGRTELA
+405 DLVARTELA
-414 NRKSADLFISVHA
+414 NKKSADLFISVHA
-427 NSIPKHSTSNAH
+427 NSIPKRSTSNAH

-459 QENKDDVNLMDY
+459 QENKDNVNLMDY

>member
-10 CLFWLHFAYATTLK
+10 CLFWLHYAYATTLK
-24 IINIVPF
+24 ITNIVPF

-38 LFNQEV
+38 LFNQEI
-44 KKFKEVSL
+44 KKFKEVPL
-52 KNFKSYLELEAILT
+52 KNFKSYLELEAVLT

-71 YQFSKQSSITIAQ
+71 YQFSKQSFITIAQ

-93 ISHAPK
+93 IGYAPK

-123 HQMAPKPPKHHALKH
+123 HQMTPKPPKHHALKH
-138 PTPKPAPKSIKK
+138 TTPKPTPKPIKK
-150 EAKEKTPI
+150 EAKKSQEAKEKTPI

-171 ERSAKKEIP
+171 ERSTKKEIP
-180 KKEIPKKEILKK
+180 KKEIPKKEI
-192 EILKKEILK
+192 
-201 KEIPK
+201 
-206 KEILKKEIPKKEILK
+206 
-221 KEIPK
+221 
-226 KEIPKKEIL
+226 
-235 KKEILKK
+235 
-242 EILKKEILKK
+242 
-252 EIPKKEIL
+252 
-260 KKEIP
+260 
-265 KKEILKK
+265 
-272 EIPKKEIPKKEILK
+272 
-286 KEIPKKE
+286 
-293 ILKKEILKKEIL
+293 
-305 KKEIPKKEIL
+305 
-315 KKEIPKKEAENES
+315 PKKEAENEG
-328 KNQVFIAEK
+328 KNPIFIAEK
-337 NDTFIK
+337 NETLIK

-405 DLVGRTELA
+405 DLVARTELA
-414 NRKSADLFISVHA
+414 NKKGADLFISVHA

-503 IRKNYPDV
+503 VRKNYPDV

-537 YNSHAIESKRIQS
+537 YNSHAIESRRIQS

>member
-1 MLVRLGVVA
+1 MRLGVVA

-38 LFNQEV
+38 LFNQEI

-93 ISHAPK
+93 ISHASK
-99 MTYEVKILKDKL
+99 MTYEVKIFKDKL

-123 HQMAPKPPKHHALKH
+123 HQMAPNPPKHHALKH
-138 PTPKPAPKSIKK
+138 QVLKPAPKSIKK
-150 EAKEKTPI
+150 ETKEKTPT
-158 KHAHSKHAHSPLN
+158 KHAHSKRAHSPLN

-180 KKEIPKKEILKK
+180 KKEIPKKEI
-192 EILKKEILK
+192 
-201 KEIPK
+201 P
-206 KEILKKEIPKKEILK
+206 K

-226 KEIPKKEIL
+226 KEIPKKEI
-235 KKEILKK
+235 
-242 EILKKEILKK
+242 
-252 EIPKKEIL
+252 P
-260 KKEIP
+260 
-265 KKEILKK
+265 KK
-272 EIPKKEIPKKEILK
+272 EIPKKEIPKKEI
-286 KEIPKKE
+286 P
-293 ILKKEILKKEIL
+293 
-305 KKEIPKKEIL
+305 
-315 KKEIPKKEAENES
+315 KKEIPKKEAENEN

-337 NDTFIK
+337 NDAFIK

-366 SANLVCEKDIVLEVV
+366 STNLVCEKDIVLEVV

-405 DLVGRTELA
+405 DLVARTELA

-427 NSIPKHSTSNAH
+427 NSIPKRSTSNAH

-503 IRKNYPDV
+503 VRKNYPDV

>member
-10 CLFWLHFAYATTLK
+10 CLFWLHFACATTLK

-38 LFNQEV
+38 SFNQEV

-52 KNFKSYLELEAILT
+52 KNFKSYLELEAVLT

-93 ISHAPK
+93 IDYAPK
-99 MTYEVKILKDKL
+99 MTYEIKILKDKL

-138 PTPKPAPKSIKK
+138 PTPKPTPKPIKK
-150 EAKEKTPI
+150 EAKKSKETKEKTPT
-158 KHAHSKHAHSPLN
+158 KHAHSKHAHPPLN

-180 KKEIPKKEILKK
+180 
-192 EILKKEILK
+192 
-201 KEIPK
+201 
-206 KEILKKEIPKKEILK
+206 
-221 KEIPK
+221 
-226 KEIPKKEIL
+226 
-235 KKEILKK
+235 
-242 EILKKEILKK
+242 
-252 EIPKKEIL
+252 
-260 KKEIP
+260 
-265 KKEILKK
+265 
-272 EIPKKEIPKKEILK
+272 
-286 KEIPKKE
+286 
-293 ILKKEILKKEIL
+293 
-305 KKEIPKKEIL
+305 

-337 NDTFIK
+337 NDTSIK

-414 NRKSADLFISVHA
+414 NKKSADLFISVHA

>member
-10 CLFWLHFAYATTLK
+10 CLFWLHYAYATTLK
-24 IINIVPF
+24 ITNIVPF
-31 GSSSVKI
+31 GSSSVKMV
-38 LFNQEV
+38 FNQEV
-44 KKFKEVSL
+44 KKFKEVPL

-71 YQFSKQSSITIAQ
+71 YQFSKQSFITIAQ

-93 ISHAPK
+93 IGYDPK

-111 YVSIVEKKPLVR
+111 YVSIMEKKPLIR
-123 HQMAPKPPKHHALKH
+123 HQMTPKPPKHHALKH
-138 PTPKPAPKSIKK
+138 QTPKPIPKPIKK
-150 EAKEKTPI
+150 EAKKTKEKTPT
-158 KHAHSKHAHSPLN
+158 KHAHSKHVHSPLN
-171 ERSAKKEIP
+171 ERSA
-180 KKEIPKKEILKK
+180 
-192 EILKKEILK
+192 
-201 KEIPK
+201 
-206 KEILKKEIPKKEILK
+206 
-221 KEIPK
+221 
-226 KEIPKKEIL
+226 
-235 KKEILKK
+235 
-242 EILKKEILKK
+242 
-252 EIPKKEIL
+252 
-260 KKEIP
+260 
-265 KKEILKK
+265 
-272 EIPKKEIPKKEILK
+272 
-286 KEIPKKE
+286 
-293 ILKKEILKKEIL
+293 
-305 KKEIPKKEIL
+305 

-405 DLVGRTELA
+405 DLVARTELA
-414 NRKSADLFISVHA
+414 NKKGADLFISVHA

>member
-10 CLFWLHFAYATTLK
+10 CLLWLHFAYATTLK
-24 IINIVPF
+24 ITNIVPF

-38 LFNQEV
+38 LFNQEI

-52 KNFKSYLELEAILT
+52 KNFKSYLELEAVLT

-71 YQFSKQSSITIAQ
+71 YQFSKQSFITIAQ

-99 MTYEVKILKDKL
+99 MTYEIKTFKDKL
-111 YVSIVEKKPLVR
+111 YVSIVEKKPLIR

-138 PTPKPAPKSIKK
+138 PTPKPTPKSIKK
-150 EAKEKTPI
+150 EVKETKETKEKTPI
-158 KHAHSKHAHSPLN
+158 KHVHSKHAHSPLN
-171 ERSAKKEIP
+171 ERNA
-180 KKEIPKKEILKK
+180 KKEILKK
-192 EILKKEILK
+192 EILKKE
-201 KEIPK
+201 
-206 KEILKKEIPKKEILK
+206 
-221 KEIPK
+221 
-226 KEIPKKEIL
+226 
-235 KKEILKK
+235 
-242 EILKKEILKK
+242 
-252 EIPKKEIL
+252 
-260 KKEIP
+260 
-265 KKEILKK
+265 
-272 EIPKKEIPKKEILK
+272 
-286 KEIPKKE
+286 
-293 ILKKEILKKEIL
+293 
-305 KKEIPKKEIL
+305 
-315 KKEIPKKEAENES
+315 AENEG

-337 NDTFIK
+337 NDAFIK

-405 DLVGRTELA
+405 DLVARTELA
-414 NRKSADLFISVHA
+414 NKKSADLFISVHA

>member
-24 IINIVPF
+24 ITNIVPF

-38 LFNQEV
+38 LFNQEI
-44 KKFKEVSL
+44 KKFKEVPL
-52 KNFKSYLELEAILT
+52 KNFKSYLELEAVLT

-71 YQFSKQSSITIAQ
+71 YQFSKQSFITIAQ

-93 ISHAPK
+93 IGYAPK

-111 YVSIVEKKPLVR
+111 YVSIVEKKPLIR
-123 HQMAPKPPKHHALKH
+123 HQMVLKPPKHHALKH
-138 PTPKPAPKSIKK
+138 QTPKPTPKPIKKEAK
-150 EAKEKTPI
+150 EAKEKTPT

-171 ERSAKKEIP
+171 ERSA
-180 KKEIPKKEILKK
+180 
-192 EILKKEILK
+192 
-201 KEIPK
+201 
-206 KEILKKEIPKKEILK
+206 
-221 KEIPK
+221 
-226 KEIPKKEIL
+226 
-235 KKEILKK
+235 
-242 EILKKEILKK
+242 
-252 EIPKKEIL
+252 
-260 KKEIP
+260 
-265 KKEILKK
+265 
-272 EIPKKEIPKKEILK
+272 
-286 KEIPKKE
+286 
-293 ILKKEILKKEIL
+293 
-305 KKEIPKKEIL
+305 

-405 DLVGRTELA
+405 DLVARTELA
-414 NRKSADLFISVHA
+414 NKKSADLFISVHA

-503 IRKNYPDV
+503 VRKNYPDV

>member
-24 IINIVPF
+24 ITNIVPF
-31 GSSSVKI
+31 GSSSVKMV
-38 LFNQEV
+38 FNQEI

-71 YQFSKQSSITIAQ
+71 YQFSKQSFITIAQ

-93 ISHAPK
+93 IGYAPK
-99 MTYEVKILKDKL
+99 MTYEIKILKDKL
-111 YVSIVEKKPLVR
+111 YVSIVEKKPLIR
-123 HQMAPKPPKHHALKH
+123 HQMVLKPPKHHALKH
-138 PTPKPAPKSIKK
+138 QTPKPTPKPIKK
-150 EAKEKTPI
+150 EAKKSKETKEKTPI
-158 KHAHSKHAHSPLN
+158 KHARSKHVHSPLN

-180 KKEIPKKEILKK
+180 KKEIPKKEI
-192 EILKKEILK
+192 
-201 KEIPK
+201 
-206 KEILKKEIPKKEILK
+206 
-221 KEIPK
+221 PK
-226 KEIPKKEIL
+226 KEIP
-235 KKEILKK
+235 
-242 EILKKEILKK
+242 
-252 EIPKKEIL
+252 
-260 KKEIP
+260 
-265 KKEILKK
+265 
-272 EIPKKEIPKKEILK
+272 
-286 KEIPKKE
+286 
-293 ILKKEILKKEIL
+293 
-305 KKEIPKKEIL
+305 

-405 DLVGRTELA
+405 DLVARTELA
-414 NRKSADLFISVHA
+414 NKKSADLFISVHA
-427 NSIPKHSTSNAH
+427 NSIPKRSTSNAH

-503 IRKNYPDV
+503 VRKNYPDV

>member
-1 MLVRLGVVA
+1 M
-10 CLFWLHFAYATTLK
+10 HFAYATTLK
-24 IINIVPF
+24 ITNIVPF
-31 GSSSVKI
+31 GSSSVKMV
-38 LFNQEV
+38 FNQEI

-52 KNFKSYLELEAILT
+52 KNFKSYLELEAVLT

-71 YQFSKQSSITIAQ
+71 YQFSKQSFITIAQ

-93 ISHAPK
+93 IGYAPK
-99 MTYEVKILKDKL
+99 MTYEIKVLKDKL
-111 YVSIVEKKPLVR
+111 YVSIVEKKPLIR
-123 HQMAPKPPKHHALKH
+123 HQMVLKPPKHHALKH
-138 PTPKPAPKSIKK
+138 TTPKPTPKPIKK
-150 EAKEKTPI
+150 EAKKSKETKEKTPI
-158 KHAHSKHAHSPLN
+158 KHARSKHAHSPLN

-180 KKEIPKKEILKK
+180 KKE
-192 EILKKEILK
+192 
-201 KEIPK
+201 
-206 KEILKKEIPKKEILK
+206 
-221 KEIPK
+221 
-226 KEIPKKEIL
+226 
-235 KKEILKK
+235 
-242 EILKKEILKK
+242 
-252 EIPKKEIL
+252 
-260 KKEIP
+260 
-265 KKEILKK
+265 
-272 EIPKKEIPKKEILK
+272 
-286 KEIPKKE
+286 
-293 ILKKEILKKEIL
+293 
-305 KKEIPKKEIL
+305 
-315 KKEIPKKEAENES
+315 AENES
-328 KNQVFIAEK
+328 KNQIFIAEK
-337 NDTFIK
+337 NDTWIK
-343 TKRKKHKKI
+343 TKHKKHKKI

-405 DLVGRTELA
+405 DLVARTELA
-414 NRKSADLFISVHA
+414 NKKSADLFISVHA
-427 NSIPKHSTSNAH
+427 NSIPKRSTSNAH

-471 FSKSLLLNSLN
+471 FSKSLFLNSLN

-503 IRKNYPDV
+503 VRKNYPDV

>member
-1 MLVRLGVVA
+1 M
-10 CLFWLHFAYATTLK
+10 HFAYATTLK

-44 KKFKEVSL
+44 KKFKEVPL
-52 KNFKSYLELEAILT
+52 KNFKSYLELEAVLT

-71 YQFSKQSSITIAQ
+71 YQFSKQSFITIAQ

-93 ISHAPK
+93 IGYAPK
-99 MTYEVKILKDKL
+99 MTYEVKILKNKL
-111 YVSIVEKKPLVR
+111 YVSIVEKKPLIR
-123 HQMAPKPPKHHALKH
+123 HQMALKPPKHHALKH
-138 PTPKPAPKSIKK
+138 TTPKPASKPIKK
-150 EAKEKTPI
+150 EAKKAKEKTPT
-158 KHAHSKHAHSPLN
+158 KHARSKHAHSPLN

-180 KKEIPKKEILKK
+180 KKEILKK
-192 EILKKEILK
+192 EILKKEIL
-201 KEIPK
+201 
-206 KEILKKEIPKKEILK
+206 
-221 KEIPK
+221 
-226 KEIPKKEIL
+226 
-235 KKEILKK
+235 
-242 EILKKEILKK
+242 
-252 EIPKKEIL
+252 
-260 KKEIP
+260 
-265 KKEILKK
+265 
-272 EIPKKEIPKKEILK
+272 
-286 KEIPKKE
+286 
-293 ILKKEILKKEIL
+293 
-305 KKEIPKKEIL
+305 
-315 KKEIPKKEAENES
+315 KKEAENES

-405 DLVGRTELA
+405 DLVARTELA

-427 NSIPKHSTSNAH
+427 NSIPKHSISNAH

-471 FSKSLLLNSLN
+471 FSKSLFLNSLN

-503 IRKNYPDV
+503 VRKNYPDV

>member
-24 IINIVPF
+24 ITNIVPF
-31 GSSSVKI
+31 GSSSVKVV
-38 LFNQEV
+38 FNQEV
-44 KKFKEVSL
+44 KKFKEVPL
-52 KNFKSYLELEAILT
+52 KNFKSYLELEAVLT

-93 ISHAPK
+93 IGYAPK

-111 YVSIVEKKPLVR
+111 YISIVEKKPLIR
-123 HQMAPKPPKHHALKH
+123 HQMVLKPPKHHALKH
-138 PTPKPAPKSIKK
+138 TTPKPTPKPIKKEAK
-150 EAKEKTPI
+150 EAKEKTPT

-171 ERSAKKEIP
+171 ERSV
-180 KKEIPKKEILKK
+180 
-192 EILKKEILK
+192 
-201 KEIPK
+201 
-206 KEILKKEIPKKEILK
+206 
-221 KEIPK
+221 
-226 KEIPKKEIL
+226 
-235 KKEILKK
+235 
-242 EILKKEILKK
+242 
-252 EIPKKEIL
+252 
-260 KKEIP
+260 
-265 KKEILKK
+265 
-272 EIPKKEIPKKEILK
+272 
-286 KEIPKKE
+286 
-293 ILKKEILKKEIL
+293 
-305 KKEIPKKEIL
+305 

-337 NDTFIK
+337 NDTLIK

-405 DLVGRTELA
+405 DLVARTELA

-503 IRKNYPDV
+503 VRKNYPDV

>member
-1 MLVRLGVVA
+1 M
-10 CLFWLHFAYATTLK
+10 HFAYATTLK

-38 LFNQEV
+38 SFNQEI

-111 YVSIVEKKPLVR
+111 YVSIVEKKPLTR
-123 HQMAPKPPKHHALKH
+123 HQMVPKPPKHQTLKH

-150 EAKEKTPI
+150 EAKEAKEKTPT
-158 KHAHSKHAHSPLN
+158 KHARSKHAHSQLN
-171 ERSAKKEIP
+171 ERSA
-180 KKEIPKKEILKK
+180 
-192 EILKKEILK
+192 
-201 KEIPK
+201 
-206 KEILKKEIPKKEILK
+206 
-221 KEIPK
+221 
-226 KEIPKKEIL
+226 
-235 KKEILKK
+235 
-242 EILKKEILKK
+242 
-252 EIPKKEIL
+252 
-260 KKEIP
+260 
-265 KKEILKK
+265 
-272 EIPKKEIPKKEILK
+272 
-286 KEIPKKE
+286 
-293 ILKKEILKKEIL
+293 
-305 KKEIPKKEIL
+305 

-337 NDTFIK
+337 NDASIK

-405 DLVGRTELA
+405 DLVARTELA
-414 NRKSADLFISVHA
+414 NKKSADLFISVHA
-427 NSIPKHSTSNAH
+427 NSIPKRSTSNAH